1 MKNLLLALTLV
12 IGGQVFAQQQLKAVE
27 AGIKAIETIGSTT
40 SKSTEAIAA
49 AKNLQET
56 IGMSP
61 STFNSLSKAKKT
73 ELLKGLDTAS
83 LKNINYYGS
92 VLKSEAVNAEGAES
106 AVAVLKTKGNK
117 VNTSFERNPLKVKLP
132 GKSAEVVN
140 HQVFVNA
147 KNMEVIENAAP
158 EVQAVLRENMEVI
171 AETESFL
178 QSKYGQNA
186 DGSSIAL
193 NDDAAVLCDKMSD
206 PVAIRVKTDG
216 ESNALKALK
225 SETLPSN
232 VDDGIRVL
240 AKKEVNG
247 LQESFEVNLNTK
259 LNTKEAAGR
268 LEKAYDPNGAC
279 KFGTKK
285 LHSAV
290 KALATAA

>member
-12 IGGQVFAQQQLKAVE
+12 IGGQVFAQNQLEAVNAGIKAVE
-27 AGIKAIETIGSTT
+27 AIANTT
-40 SKSTEAIAA
+40 SKTTEAIAA

-61 STFNSLSKAKKT
+61 SAFNSLSKAKKV
-73 ELLKGLDTAS
+73 EILKGLDAVN
-83 LKNINYYGS
+83 LKNITYQGNLVS
-92 VLKSEAVNAEGAES
+92 KATNAEGAEG

-132 GKSAEVVN
+132 GKTAEVVN
-140 HQVFVNA
+140 HEVFVNA
-147 KNMEVIENAAP
+147 KNMEVIENAAA
-158 EVQAVLRENMEVI
+158 EVQPILKENMEII

-186 DGSSIAL
+186 DGSPIAL

-206 PVAIRVKTDG
+206 ATAIRVKTDG
-216 ESNALKALK
+216 EAFALKALK
-225 SETLPSN
+225 NEKLPSN

-247 LQESFEVNLNTK
+247 LQESFETNLGTK

-268 LEKAYDPNGAC
+268 LEKAYDPNGSC
-279 KFGTKK
+279 QFGTKK